1 MTGQKIGGVLIA
13 VLIMFAVGF
22 LVWGV
27 GYQGEDY
34 RGVGYQ
40 GEDYQRLSPT
50 EISEGVTVV
59 GVGEEF
65 WLSLPKA
72 DDPNQVWILLKETP
86 KLVKVDIDRSGKEE
100 VWTFRA
106 LRVGHAPLEFSWSML
121 DRGVWPTDERRII
134 EIEVR

>member
-1 MTGQKIGGVLIA
+1 MTGQRIGGFFIVL
-13 VLIMFAVGF
+13 LIMFAVGF

-27 GYQGEDY
+27 GYEGEDH
-34 RGVGYQ
+34 Q
-40 GEDYQRLSPT
+40 SLSPT
-50 EISEGVTVV
+50 EISEGATIV

-65 WLSLPKA
+65 KLSLPKA
-72 DDPNQVWILLKETP
+72 DNPNQVWILIRETP
-86 KLVKVDIDRSGKEE
+86 RLEKVNIDRSGKEE

-121 DRGVWPTDERRII
+121 DRGVWPSDERRII

>member
-1 MTGQKIGGVLIA
+1 MTGQKIVGFFLVL
-13 VLIMFAVGF
+13 LIMAALLF
-22 LVWGV
+22 LVWGI
-27 GYQGEDY
+27 GYEGEDNP
-34 RGVGYQ
+34 REDNPR
-40 GEDYQRLSPT
+40 EDYQSLTPT

-65 WLSLPKA
+65 KLSLPKA

-86 KLVKVDIDRSGKEE
+86 KLVKVDINRSGEEE

-121 DRGVWPTDERRII
+121 DRGVWPSDERRII